1 MAMCL
6 KAEEC
11 KSRWLKR
18 TYALLASGVVNTQEF
33 NVMYGPEF
41 VEQNTW
47 AFADCSGTFHEMQD
61 LPNPS
66 VLRAGSML
74 PTRGRF

>member
-18 TYALLASGVVNTQEF
+18 TYALLASGFVNTQEL
-33 NVMYGPEF
+33 NVMCGPEF
-41 VEQNTW
+41 VEQNVH
-47 AFADCSGTFHEMQD
+47 AQAP
-61 LPNPS
+61 L
-66 VLRAGSML
+66 VL
-74 PTRGRF
+74 